1 LCVSWRCL
9 IALIIGVPRETF
21 GGERRVA
28 LTPRAC
34 EALIKLKLEVVVEAS
49 AGLDAGFAD
58 EEYTRR
64 GVRLVSR
71 EGVFQEAG
79 VIVQARAPGANP
91 DGGQKDLQSFKP
103 GQILIG
109 FGEPLTAIRECAELA
124 DRGVSFFAMELVP
137 RITRAQAM
145 DALSSMASIAGY
157 EAVLIAA
164 TTLPKLM
171 PMMMTA
177 AGTITPAKVLVLGA
191 GVAGLQAIATSRRL
205 GAVVSAYD
213 VRAAVREQIESL
225 GAKFIV
231 LDIESAEGQGGYAK
245 AMDEAFYKRQ
255 RELLA
260 AVLREQDVVITTAAV
275 PGRKAP
281 VLITSEMAEAMQP
294 GSVIVDIAAERGGN
308 CELTRAGETVVHRG
322 VSIVGPVN
330 LASRA
335 PYHASQMYATN
346 VVNLLKLMVNKE
358 GVLTIDQNDEIIR
371 ETLVTHGGKVVNSK
385 VGQLLEAGVARA

>member
-1 LCVSWRCL
+1 MNCFMV
-9 IALIIGVPRETF
+9 IGVPRETF

-34 EALIKLKLEVVVEAS
+34 EALIKLKLEVVVEFS
-49 AGLDAGFAD
+49 AGLDAGFTD
-58 EEYTRR
+58 EEYVRR
-64 GVRLVSR
+64 GVRLAAR
-71 EGVFQEAG
+71 ESVFREAG
-79 VIVQARAPGANP
+79 VIVQARAPGANSER
-91 DGGQKDLQSFKP
+91 GQEDLQSLRA

-157 EAVLIAA
+157 EAVLIGAA
-164 TTLPKLM
+164 TLPKM
-171 PMMMTA
+171 FPMMMTA

-191 GVAGLQAIATSRRL
+191 GVAGLQAIATARRL

-213 VRAAVREQIESL
+213 VRAAVKEQIESL
-225 GAKFIV
+225 GAKFVV

-245 AMDEAFYKRQ
+245 AMDESFYKRQ
-255 RELLA
+255 RELLG

-281 VLITSEMAEAMQP
+281 ILITTEMAEAMQP

-322 VSIVGPVN
+322 VNIVGPVN
-330 LASRA
+330 LASCA

-371 ETLVTHGGKVVNSK
+371 ETLVTHGGKVVNSR
-385 VGQLLEAGVARA
+385 VGQLLETGVASA

>member
-1 LCVSWRCL
+1 MVCFMV
-9 IALIIGVPRETF
+9 IGVPRETF

-34 EALIKLKLEVVVEAS
+34 EALIKLKLEVVVEFS
-49 AGLDAGFAD
+49 AGLDAGFPD
-58 EEYTRR
+58 EEYVRR
-64 GVRLVSR
+64 GVRLASR
-71 EGVFQEAG
+71 EAVFAEAG

-91 DGGQKDLQSFKP
+91 DGGRSDLASLKQ

-109 FGEPLTAIRECAELA
+109 FGEPLTALRECAELA

-145 DALSSMASIAGY
+145 DALSSMAGIAGY
-157 EAVLIAA
+157 EAVLIGA
-164 TTLPKLM
+164 TTLPKM
-171 PMMMTA
+171 FPMMMTA

-191 GVAGLQAIATSRRL
+191 GVAGLQAIATARRL

-213 VRAAVREQIESL
+213 VRSAVKEQIESL
-225 GAKFIV
+225 GAKFVV

-281 VLITSEMAEAMQP
+281 ILITTEMAEAMLP

-308 CELTRAGETVVHRG
+308 CELTRAGETVAHRG
-322 VSIVGPVN
+322 VQIVGPVN
-330 LASRA
+330 LPSRA

-371 ETLVTHGGKVVNSK
+371 GTLVTHGGKVVHST
-385 VGQLLEAGVARA
+385 VGPLLETGVASA

>member
-1 LCVSWRCL
+1 M
-9 IALIIGVPRETF
+9 
-21 GGERRVA
+21 
-28 LTPRAC
+28 TPRAC
-34 EALIKLKLEVVVEAS
+34 EALIKLKLEVVVEFA
-49 AGLDAGFAD
+49 AGLDAGFPDDDYA
-58 EEYTRR
+58 RR
-64 GVRLVSR
+64 GVRLAAR
-71 EGVFQEAG
+71 ETVFREAG

-91 DGGQKDLQSFKP
+91 DRGRDDLALLKS

-109 FGEPLTAIRECAELA
+109 FGEPLTALRECAELA

-157 EAVLIAA
+157 EAVLIGAA
-164 TTLPKLM
+164 TLPKLL

-191 GVAGLQAIATSRRL
+191 GVAGLQAIATARRL

-213 VRAAVREQIESL
+213 VRAAVKEQIESL

-245 AMDEAFYKRQ
+245 AMDETFYKRQ

-260 AVLREQDVVITTAAV
+260 AVLREQDIAITTAAV

-281 VLITSEMAEAMQP
+281 ILITTEMAEAMQP

-322 VSIVGPVN
+322 INIVGPVN
-330 LASRA
+330 LPSRA

-358 GVLTIDQNDEIIR
+358 GALTIDQNDEIIR
-371 ETLVTHGGKVVNSK
+371 ETLVTHGGKVVNSR
-385 VGQLLEAGVARA
+385 VGQLLEAGVASA